1 MEVVLHEGEIKE
13 AMWRNK
19 YNITYFGERGVGGA
33 WDIRARH
40 DGGKL
45 DLKLI

>member
-1 MEVVLHEGEIKE
+1 MVLHEGEIKE

-19 YNITYFGERGVGGA
+19 YNITYHWRRGGGGA
-33 WDIRARH
+33 SDIRARH